1 MYVQSGSREHLD
13 QNTLAVAHQNPQAMI
28 IPLSRTYDAPPTL
41 TIFRPQC
48 APPVSDGR
56 SRMASMMEAA
66 AFVQPRLP
74 APSAEPLAIL
84 PHAAP
89 AAADVPTSH
98 LPAIMDANVRP
109 AMDGPSAAVPAIQ
122 DKEVAPAIDGSAHNV
137 DGNTTKPPENAP
149 RTAAEIRDKVLAGR
163 GLVATSRKAK
173 GLSFCYYPYQR
184 RGYNRPQSC
193 MRTLCLT
200 VILLISP

>member
-13 QNTLAVAHQNPQAMI
+13 QNTLAGAHQNPQETRI
-28 IPLSRTYDAPPTL
+28 PSWNGVHWETLPLSGTFGAPPTL
-41 TIFRPQC
+41 TIFRPQ
-48 APPVSDGR
+48 PPVSDGR
-56 SRMASMMEAA
+56 SRTAI
-66 AFVQPRLP
+66 VQPRFL
-74 APSAEPLAIL
+74 APSAEPPAIL

-137 DGNTTKPPENAP
+137 DGNTTKPP
-149 RTAAEIRDKVLAGR
+149 TAAEIRDKLLAAR
-163 GLVATSRKAK
+163 GLVATSRQAK

>member
-13 QNTLAVAHQNPQAMI
+13 QNTLACAHQNPQETRIPAWNGLHWETL
-28 IPLSRTYDAPPTL
+28 PLSGTSSAPPTL
-41 TIFRPQC
+41 TIFRP
-48 APPVSDGR
+48 PVSDGR
-56 SRMASMMEAA
+56 SRTPI
-66 AFVQPRLP
+66 VQPRWR

-122 DKEVAPAIDGSAHNV
+122 DGNVAPAIDGSAHNV
-137 DGNTTKPPENAP
+137 DGNTTKPPP
-149 RTAAEIRDKVLAGR
+149 LTAGEIRDKVLAAR
-163 GLVATSRKAK
+163 GIVATSRKAK

-184 RGYNRPQSC
+184 RGYNRRQSC
-193 MRTLCLT
+193 MRTVCLT

>member
-1 MYVQSGSREHLD
+1 MAGANH
-13 QNTLAVAHQNPQAMI
+13 NPQATAVPSWNGRYYETL
-28 IPLSRTYDAPPTL
+28 PLSGTSGAPPTL
-41 TIFRPQC
+41 TIFRPL
-48 APPVSDGR
+48 PPVSDGL
-56 SRMASMMEAA
+56 SRTAI
-66 AFVQPRLP
+66 VQPRLL
-74 APSAEPLAIL
+74 APSAEPAIL

-98 LPAIMDANVRP
+98 LPVIMDGHVRP
-109 AMDGPSAAVPAIQ
+109 AMDVPSAAAPAIM
-122 DKEVAPAIDGSAHNV
+122 DGHVAPAIP
-137 DGNTTKPPENAP
+137 GNTTPL
-149 RTAAEIRDKVLAGR
+149 TAAEIRDKVLAAR
-163 GLVATSRKAK
+163 GLVATDRKAK